1 MQVQSE
7 IRTWS
12 PQQQMI
18 YDWAEFKRGSAVV
31 IAVAGAGK
39 TTTIVELANRIP
51 SRLSCAF
58 VAFNKS
64 VATELSTRLPKHV
77 RAMTLNGL
85 GFSTWMRR
93 IGRDRKVEVTK
104 NKTWMIMQ
112 RILTGEQLEV
122 YASALPKLVS
132 MGKGAGIVPSCT
144 VGAQPR
150 LISLTRDTDEVW
162 EAIIDR
168 YQIDV
173 ENPLE
178 AIDLARKVLVE
189 TITSGKE
196 IVDFDDQLY
205 LPIIH
210 GARFWQND
218 WLMVDEAQDV
228 NKIQRAMLKRALKVN
243 GRLVA
248 VGDPRQAIYGFRG
261 ADTSSIDNI
270 KREFGATELPL
281 TVSYRCPKAVV
292 REAQKYVSHIESTET
307 APEGKVSSIS
317 KYKAT
322 DFLPTD
328 AILCRN
334 SAPIVDMAFSLIR
347 SNVPCRVL
355 GKAIGEGLINLIKKM
370 KARGIESLLEKLQA
384 YRERETAKF
393 IAKGEE
399 DKADSL
405 NDKIDTI
412 LVIIN
417 NMAETERTVPALIS
431 KIESIFTENDKGLL
445 TLCTVHKSKGLEWPR
460 VYILDAAK
468 YMPSPWARQEW
479 QQEQEKNL
487 QYVAVTRTKSEL
499 YYIETQGLA
508 S

>member
-1 MQVQSE
+1 MTSE
-7 IRTWS
+7 VKKWS
-12 PQQQMI
+12 PQQQAI
-18 YDWAEFKRGSAVV
+18 YDWAESKRGSAVV

-51 SRLSCAF
+51 AHLSCAF

-85 GFSTWMRR
+85 GFSTWMRH
-93 IGRDRKVEVTK
+93 IGREIKIEVDGK
-104 NKTWMIMQ
+104 KTWKIMQ
-112 RILTGEQLEV
+112 RILTGAELET
-122 YASALPKLVS
+122 YASTLPKLVS

-144 VGAQPR
+144 VGAQPK

-162 EAIIDR
+162 QGLIEH
-168 YQIDV
+168 YQIDTDN
-173 ENPLE
+173 ELE

-189 TITSGKE
+189 TILYGQQV
-196 IVDFDDQLY
+196 VDFDDQLY

-218 WLMVDEAQDV
+218 WLFVDEAQDV
-228 NKIQRAMLKRALKVN
+228 NKIQRAMLKRALKPL

-261 ADTSSIDNI
+261 ADTSSIDKI
-270 KREFGATELPL
+270 KREFGAIELPL
-281 TVSYRCPKAVV
+281 TVSYRCPQAVV
-292 REAQKYVSHIESTET
+292 AEAQKFVSHIQATET
-307 APEGKVSSIS
+307 APLGLVSHLP
-317 KYKAT
+317 KYKAQ

-355 GKAIGEGLINLIKKM
+355 GKEIGVGLINLIKKM
-370 KARGIESLLEKLQA
+370 KARGIESLIEKLGA

-393 IAKGEE
+393 IAKGQEE
-399 DKADSL
+399 KADAL
-405 NDKIDTI
+405 TDKIDTI

-417 NMAETERTVPALIS
+417 NLPETERTVPGLVF
-431 KIESIFTENDKGLL
+431 KIDSIFTENDKGLL

-460 VYILDAAK
+460 VFILDASK
-468 YMPSPWARQEW
+468 YMPSPWARQAW
-479 QQEQEKNL
+479 QQEQEANL
-487 QYVAVTRTKSEL
+487 QYVAVTRAKLEL
-499 YYIETQGLA
+499 YYIETQGMA